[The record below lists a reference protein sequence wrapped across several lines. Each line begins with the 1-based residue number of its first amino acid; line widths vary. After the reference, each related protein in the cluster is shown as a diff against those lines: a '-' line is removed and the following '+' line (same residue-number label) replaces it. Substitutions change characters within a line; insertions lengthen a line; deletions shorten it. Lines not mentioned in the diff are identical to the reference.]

1 MTNNSPDSLRHEA
14 AFKYTLCDLF
24 VTVIDDHSDIGLDG
38 QHSQH
43 GHHDHSD
50 FGQFVNIVVL
60 LLRLPL
66 CPRQIIAPVPAVED
80 EKQERK
86 EGSGKNVDLFRL
98 KVDSVNMDNVSR

>member
-14 AFKYTLCDLF
+14 ASKYTLCDL
-24 VTVIDDHSDIGLDG
+24 IDDHSDIGPHG
-38 QHSQH
+38 HHSQH

-60 LLRLPL
+60 LLTLPL

-86 EGSGKNVDLFRL
+86 KSSRKDIDLLRL
-98 KVDSVNMDNVSR
+98 KVDSVNMEGVLR

>member
-14 AFKYTLCDLF
+14 ASKYTLCDLF
-24 VTVIDDHSDIGLDG
+24 VTVTDDHSDIGLD
-38 QHSQH
+38 

-60 LLRLPL
+60 LLTLPL

-80 EKQERK
+80 EKQEGE

-98 KVDSVNMDNVSR
+98 KVDSVNMGNVSR

>member
-14 AFKYTLCDLF
+14 VCKYTLCDLF

-38 QHSQH
+38 HHSHH

-60 LLRLPL
+60 LLTLPL

-98 KVDSVNMDNVSR
+98 KVDSVNMGNVSR